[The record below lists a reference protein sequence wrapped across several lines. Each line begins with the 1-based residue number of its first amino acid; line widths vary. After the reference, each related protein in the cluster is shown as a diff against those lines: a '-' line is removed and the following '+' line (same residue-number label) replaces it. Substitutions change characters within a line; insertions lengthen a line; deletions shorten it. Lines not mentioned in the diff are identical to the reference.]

1 MTGLNS
7 EWAIEQL
14 DGFIKATTV
23 IYVPLKRPEFV
34 GDS

>member
-23 IYVPLKRPEFV
+23 IYVPSPPSVVRQ
-34 GDS
+34 